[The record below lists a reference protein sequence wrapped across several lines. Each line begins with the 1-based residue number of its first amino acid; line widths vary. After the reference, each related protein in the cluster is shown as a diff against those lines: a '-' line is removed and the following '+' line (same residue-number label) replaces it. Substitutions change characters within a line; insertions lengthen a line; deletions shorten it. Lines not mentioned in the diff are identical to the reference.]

1 MSAARGLLF
10 QGSEFHLAKLHH
22 RAFCLDGDLS
32 FTDGAL
38 LPVIHE
44 NAVEVNN
51 HFLAPALDEHL
62 VPFSERLLGSVGQI
76 EDAAGVSPFATPLLV
91 LSAGTPLLHVG
102 NDDVLVNTPE
112 VASVAGVHLDL
123 NGSGEHLV
131 EGPGGGG
138 VDEDAAVES
147 ALMGSKA
154 DIGEVDGH
162 LISAE
167 ISGNVW
173 KLLVEEGSQVS
184 EGQPL
189 VIVEAMKME
198 FEIVANASGKVTG
211 LHCQPGS
218 IINAGDPVL
227 VIDPKAVA

>member
-1 MSAARGLLF
+1 
-10 QGSEFHLAKLHH
+10 
-22 RAFCLDGDLS
+22 
-32 FTDGAL
+32 
-38 LPVIHE
+38 
-44 NAVEVNN
+44 
-51 HFLAPALDEHL
+51 
-62 VPFSERLLGSVGQI
+62 
-76 EDAAGVSPFATPLLV
+76 
-91 LSAGTPLLHVG
+91 
-102 NDDVLVNTPE
+102 
-112 VASVAGVHLDL
+112 
-123 NGSGEHLV
+123 
-131 EGPGGGG
+131 
-138 VDEDAAVES
+138 
-147 ALMGSKA
+147 MGSKA

-162 LISAE
+162 LVSAE